1 MSKSRLMIVGYG
13 RIGRKFAKV
22 FTDAF
27 DVHVYSRRDVGDD
40 IAESGCTPVTD
51 FDSCAASSD
60 YVFLAVPVFELEGY
74 VQRLNRCIRADAC
87 VFDMCSARICAESK
101 MRKLKC
107 RWFGMHAGGCFGDP
121 DPRILEFMAGRGDRF
136 ERMSAE
142 EHDRRNSVIAMA
154 HFVGMALDDMMNE
167 EDREAFEASP
177 AARNLLALVDHM
189 RNNAPATYWES
200 QVCNPFA
207 GSSRRRLID
216 SFAEY
221 SDRLDRGEF
230 PFATELSGRA
240 C

>member
-1 MSKSRLMIVGYG
+1 MSKSRLMVVGYG
-13 RIGRKFAKV
+13 RMGRKFAKV

-40 IAESGCTPVTD
+40 IAESGCTPVAD
-51 FDSCAASSD
+51 FKSCAASSD

-74 VQRLNRCIRADAC
+74 VQRLNGCIRKDAC
-87 VFDMCSARICAESK
+87 VFEMCSARISAESK

-121 DPRILEFMAGRGDRF
+121 DPQVLEFMAGRGIRF
-136 ERMSAE
+136 KRMSAE

-154 HFVGMALDDMMNE
+154 HFVGMALDDLINE
-167 EDREAFEASP
+167 EDREVLETSP
-177 AARNLLALVDHM
+177 AARNLLALVDHLKD
-189 RNNAPATYWES
+189 NAPATYWES
-200 QVCNPFA
+200 QVCNPFT
-207 GSSRRRLID
+207 GRRRRRLID

-221 SDRLDRGEF
+221 SDRLDRGDF
-230 PFATELSGRA
+230 PFAPELSNSS